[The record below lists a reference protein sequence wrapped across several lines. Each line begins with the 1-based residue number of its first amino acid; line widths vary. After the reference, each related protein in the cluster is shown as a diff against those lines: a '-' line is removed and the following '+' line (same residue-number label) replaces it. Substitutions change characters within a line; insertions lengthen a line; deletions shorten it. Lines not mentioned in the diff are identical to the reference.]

1 MHRLSELGTFED
13 EYVNSVATSG
23 DENVWESLV
32 REFLVQPEFRPATSR
47 AELLVRQYGQQS
59 DAGADVMSY
68 NEDTHA
74 RTFWQVKHVTR
85 AALRTL
91 KPQDEALLNQARRL
105 LIQADPGQ
113 AVALAQGIADDPQ
126 SVGTLDQAADALRE
140 AGAGRLKNT
149 AAIVIYILLI
159 LIAVGIA
166 WQAPEMSADDQ
177 VRLGVGV
184 GTVALAIVLGDKV
197 VKKRGKHSDR

>member
-1 MHRLSELGTFED
+1 M
-13 EYVNSVATSG
+13 
-23 DENVWESLV
+23 ESLV
-32 REFLVQPEFRPATSR
+32 REFLARSEFRSAASR
-47 AELLVRQYGQQS
+47 AELLVRQYGQQP
-59 DAGADVMSY
+59 DAGVDAMSY

-74 RTFWQVKHVTR
+74 WTFLQVKHISN

-91 KPQDEALLNQARRL
+91 KPLDDALLNRAWQL
-105 LIQADPGQ
+105 LIHADPGQ
-113 AVALAQGIADDPQ
+113 TVALAQGIAGDRQ
-126 SVGTLDQAADALRE
+126 SAGTLDQAADVLRE

-149 AAIVIYILLI
+149 AAIVIYILFI
-159 LIAVGIA
+159 LIAVGVA
-166 WQAPEMSADDQ
+166 WQAPEMSAGDQ